1 MHSAVGTTV
10 LINLL
15 GGVALLLWGLT
26 MVKTSIISAYGGK
39 LRRHLGRSM
48 NNRFKAFGVGIGVT
62 CMLQSSTA
70 TALLASSF
78 AAQGL
83 SAAPAL
89 ALLLGADIGTT
100 LVAQA
105 LSMDLSLLKP
115 VLIFAGVCLY
125 FNARSE
131 RQKHLGQ
138 IILGLGLMLLALQL
152 IVTASSPM
160 RDSSTIQFL
169 LSSLADEPVLAV
181 LIGALIS
188 FLAHSSLATVLLV
201 VALGASGSLPLHVGF
216 VLILGANLGGALPAI
231 LSTMRAEP
239 AIRRPPLGNLIFRA
253 VGVLLMLPMLGI
265 VTAWLPE
272 LGASPARQLVNF
284 HMLFNVGLAV
294 LFLPLVNPAARLVTR
309 ILPER
314 EEDANSIKPRYL
326 DRSALDNPAI
336 ALSNAMRE
344 VLRMGDLL
352 DNMVNKSIEALQ
364 QRDSTA
370 LKKITQSD
378 DLVDEYHEKIK
389 LYLTEL
395 SRRDLGKK
403 NRRRCNQYMS
413 FTTNLEHLGD
423 IVESSLADLISRSL
437 SQNIQFA
444 SADMRA
450 IEDLHK
456 ATQNN
461 MKLAFTVLMNGRVSN
476 ARELLEQKTAI
487 REMEN
492 KAINTHQRRLREQ
505 VNSPATDS
513 ALFLDILR
521 DIKRINSHLASV
533 AYPILDRA
541 GELRASRLR
550 RQQTPEPEQSSVQ
563 EEKKIAT
570 ATPDTKP
577 SQ

>member
-1 MHSAVGTTV
+1 MQTAVGTTV

-15 GGVALLLWGLT
+15 GGVALLLWGLR

-39 LRRHLGRSM
+39 LRRHLGRSLS
-48 NNRFKAFGVGIGVT
+48 NRFKAFGVGLGVT
-62 CMLQSSTA
+62 CLLQSSTA

-78 AAQGL
+78 ASQGL

-89 ALLLGADIGTT
+89 AMLLGADIGTT

-105 LSMDLSLLKP
+105 LSFDLSLLKP

-125 FNARSE
+125 FNARTE
-131 RQKHLGQ
+131 RQKHIGQ

-152 IVTASSPM
+152 IVSASTPM
-160 RDSSTIQFL
+160 RESSTIQFL
-169 LSSLADEPVLAV
+169 LSSLASEPVLAI

-188 FLAHSSLATVLLV
+188 FMAHSSLATVLLV
-201 VALGASGSLPLHVGF
+201 ISLGASQSLPLEVGF

-231 LSTMRAEP
+231 LSTMKAEP
-239 AIRRPPLGNLIFRA
+239 SVRRPPLGNLIFRTT
-253 VGVLLMLPMLGI
+253 GVLLVLPFLGI
-265 VTAWLPE
+265 ITQWLPQLE
-272 LGASPARQLVNF
+272 AEPARQLVNF
-284 HMLFNVGLAV
+284 HLLFNLA
-294 LFLPLVNPAARLVTR
+294 LAIIFLPLVTPAARLVTNL
-309 ILPER
+309 LPDR
-314 EEDANSIKPRYL
+314 EENENSIKPRYL

-364 QRDSTA
+364 QRDSSA

-423 IVESSLADLISRSL
+423 IVESSLANLISRSL

-450 IEDLHK
+450 IDELHK

-492 KAINTHQRRLREQ
+492 KAINIHQRRLRDQ
-505 VNSPATDS
+505 VAAPAADS

-521 DIKRINSHLASV
+521 DLKRINSHLASV

-550 RQQTPEPEQSSVQ
+550 RQIP
-563 EEKKIAT
+563 EEKEVTQEPQVHEQLPA
-570 ATPDTKP
+570 AANSKP
-577 SQ
+577 LQ